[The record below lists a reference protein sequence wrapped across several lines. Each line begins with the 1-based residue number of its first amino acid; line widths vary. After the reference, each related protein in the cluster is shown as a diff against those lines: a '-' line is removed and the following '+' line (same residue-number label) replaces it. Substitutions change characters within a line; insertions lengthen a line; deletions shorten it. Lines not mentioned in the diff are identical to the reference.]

1 MVRREPAVAVTFFP
15 SGSTKYDAVARQ
27 LWRQGSD
34 VRDEGTFLLGRD
46 CPTVLDRRE
55 GRREGVERVGWNV
68 ARAALLEGSSSGGT
82 ATPAHCRS

>member
-1 MVRREPAVAVTFFP
+1 MVRREPAVAVTSFP

-27 LWRQGSD
+27 IWRQGSD

-55 GRREGVERVGWNV
+55 GVKGWAGMWPVLSCWRGAQVEVLPLLPTVG
-68 ARAALLEGSSSGGT
+68 AD
-82 ATPAHCRS
+82 